1 MYTRCPQCQAV
12 HPLSAALL
20 ARASGRVRCAHCD
33 LVFSALSSLFDD
45 RPLSGESAPESDIS
59 FKEPVLGSIILQ
71 PPEDSLAS
79 ESDHAPPGRQQRW
92 IWGGLLSLLVLV
104 TLANL
109 VWTFRSE
116 LLDLP
121 AVRQLLSKTGWAES
135 KPDGPYRDVS
145 KIHLVSRDMH
155 QHPTLAG
162 VLALSATFV
171 SRAPEPQAY
180 PVIELTLTDAGN
192 NAVARR
198 EFAPADY
205 LPGGLVPQAGLAPG
219 VHVPVLLEF
228 ADPGSA
234 VTGFSLEFR

>member
-1 MYTRCPQCQAV
+1 M
-12 HPLSAALL
+12 
-20 ARASGRVRCAHCD
+20 RCAHCD

-45 RPLSGESAPESDIS
+45 RPLSSESAPESDIS

-71 PPEDSLAS
+71 PPEVSPAS
-79 ESDHAPPGRQQRW
+79 ESDHARPSRLHRW
-92 IWGGLLSLLVLV
+92 IWGGLLTLLVLV

-109 VWTFRSE
+109 AWTFRTE

-121 AVRQLLSKTGWAES
+121 AVQQLLARTGWAETE
-135 KPDGPYRDVS
+135 PDGPYRDAE

-171 SRAPEPQAY
+171 NRAPETQPY

-198 EFAPADY
+198 EFAPSDY
-205 LPGGLVPQAGLAPG
+205 LPGGLVPQTGLAPG

-228 ADPGSA
+228 ADPGST